1 MEYSVKKVTSKESAI
16 TAIEARQHKIVEL
29 DYEGGANDVFELARL
44 GRKNIV
50 GVQFISQESITIA
63 TETLLK
69 EYLSKPKQTFKQRFL
84 TLEFELDSN
93 LLVVYQKQLSKHGD
107 LILPRGFSPTQTTIS
122 Q

>member
-1 MEYSVKKVTSKESAI
+1 MEYSVKKVTSKEAAI
-16 TAIEARQHKIVEL
+16 SAIEARQHKIVEL

-63 TETLLK
+63 NETVLK
-69 EYLSKPKQTFKQRFL
+69 QYLSKPKQTFKQRFL
-84 TLEFELDSN
+84 TLEFNLDSSS
-93 LLVVYQKQLSKHGD
+93 LAEYQKQLSEHGD
-107 LILPRGFSPTQTTIS
+107 LILPKGFLPTQETIS